1 MQMINEF
8 FTSLY
13 EGFFDYNMYKQFLD
27 AVYAGGDYGK
37 LGIFM
42 MIASFI
48 SLLLFYKFWD
58 PVSSAPRTKWLV
70 VLFINALIAA
80 FFTAI
85 ILYNNVGVIQL
96 IGGFTNNG
104 ILVNPVYFIVQ
115 MCLITFLYSLI
126 IAGVFS
132 IGLKNISVGNKKNP
146 F

>member
-1 MQMINEF
+1 MINDF
-8 FTSLY
+8 FTPLY
-13 EGFFDYNMYKQFLD
+13 ENFFDNNMYKEFLD
-27 AVYAGGDYGK
+27 AVFYGGDYGK

-58 PVSSAPRTKWLV
+58 PVSSAPRTKWFV
-70 VLFINALIAA
+70 FLFINALIAA

-96 IGGFTNNG
+96 IGGFTDNG
-104 ILVNPVYFIVQ
+104 TLVNPVYFIVQ
-115 MCLITFLYSLI
+115 MCFISFLYSLI

-132 IGLKNISVGNKKNP
+132 IGLKNISVSNKKNP

>member
-1 MQMINEF
+1 MINEF
-8 FTSLY
+8 FTPLY
-13 EGFFDYNMYKQFLD
+13 EEFFDYKMYKQFLD
-27 AVYAGGDYGK
+27 AVYQSGDYGK
-37 LGIFM
+37 LGMFM

-70 VLFINALIAA
+70 VLFINALIVA

-85 ILYNNVGVIQL
+85 ILYNNIGIIQL
-96 IGGFTNNG
+96 IGEFTG
-104 ILVNPVYFIVQ
+104 DGLVNPVYFIVQ
-115 MCLITFLYSLI
+115 MCLISFLYSLI